1 MTSEPKVKLTL
12 EEQKAKLDE
21 KFARAEERR
30 VKAEAKLAAK
40 VEKAEHHSDLD
51 GATALWSPGAGT
63 IQIPVTIKGYSKKV
77 YGQEL
82 YVIEPVDGSGSASV
96 ALKSLTL
103 PI

>member
-40 VEKAEHHSDLD
+40 MEKAEQHANLD
-51 GATALWSPGAGT
+51 GTTALWSPGAGT
-63 IQIPVTIKGYSKKV
+63 IQIPVTIKRYSKKV
-77 YGQEL
+77 YGQDL
-82 YVIEPVDGSGSASV
+82 YLIEPVDGSGSASV
-96 ALKSLTL
+96 TFKSLT
-103 PI
+103 I